1 MFDELF
7 EQLKEA
13 REKSAAAREAKR
25 QIIEA
30 AQSSTEYRYADET
43 TTAADEAIT
52 RLENE
57 IRSAAVNGYVSA
69 GIKKPHP
76 SVTVKM
82 FTTVAIPDEAA
93 AREWCFINF
102 RPALKFDAKTF
113 EKAVKDGA
121 VPAVLASTQDEPR
134 AQIATKL

>member
-13 REKSAAAREAKR
+13 REESAAAREAKR

-30 AQSSTEYRYADET
+30 AQTSTEYRRADET
-43 TTAADEAIT
+43 TTAADAEIG
-52 RLENE
+52 RLEE
-57 IRSAAVNGYVSA
+57 QIRAAALSEYSASGN
-69 GIKKPHP
+69 KKPHAN
-76 SVTVKM
+76 VTVKM